1 MLEKIGASRR
11 GAPHC
16 LFYATAL
23 VFIALATAL
32 FPYLPVL
39 IITVD
44 GKTLWAQVAN
54 YGDEVVYSYLHSV
67 ERTRV
72 SEFFRVEGGMLRLVK
87 VEMSSLG
94 AGLPATNKEGFA
106 FVDGKF
112 VVKMDAKMR
121 EIPLLL
127 HPATLPTLTM
137 RDAHFDLTNY
147 PAGTKVMVRFVR
159 RPLLW
164 LYLRRIMP

>member
-1 MLEKIGASRR
+1 MLEKAGALRR
-11 GAPHC
+11 GAPHY
-16 LFYATAL
+16 LLYASSL
-23 VFIALATAL
+23 VFIALTTAL
-32 FPYLPVL
+32 FPCLRVL

-44 GKTLWAQVAN
+44 GNTLAAQMAN

-67 ERTRV
+67 EKTRV
-72 SEFFRVEGGMLRLVK
+72 REFFRVEGDMLRLVK

>member
-1 MLEKIGASRR
+1 MR
-11 GAPHC
+11 
-16 LFYATAL
+16 
-23 VFIALATAL
+23 
-32 FPYLPVL
+32 
-39 IITVD
+39 
-44 GKTLWAQVAN
+44 
-54 YGDEVVYSYLHSV
+54 
-67 ERTRV
+67 
-72 SEFFRVEGGMLRLVK
+72 EFFRVEGGMLRLVQ
-87 VEMSSLG
+87 VEMSSVG
-94 AGLPATNKEGFA
+94 AGLPVTNKEGFA

-147 PAGTKVMVRFVR
+147 PAGTEVMVRFVR